1 MNARVLGTWRGATV
15 AGMLLFGLS
24 LLTGCK
30 GDNDNGNNGDRP
42 SGDPSKS
49 DATARTNYAYNR
61 RLSQANLVQLFTA
74 MHNYHNDFNRFPGAV
89 AFETKVGKPG
99 LSWRVALLP
108 YIEQN
113 NLYMSFK
120 LDQAWDSE
128 HNKKL
133 IDKMPKLFG
142 PGADPPEPGKTFYR
156 VFTGPGTPF
165 ELGKGI
171 GLGQLGSGD
180 GTSNT
185 FMIVEA
191 AEPVIWTKPDE
202 LVYDPKKPLPKL
214 GIKGDGFNALF
225 FDGIVSFIS
234 SGNDEQTLRN
244 AITWNDGQPI
254 NLKKR

>member
-1 MNARVLGTWRGATV
+1 MNARVRGNWGVATV
-15 AGMLLFGLS
+15 AGVLLSGLC
-24 LLTGCK
+24 LLAGCK
-30 GDNDNGNNGDRP
+30 GDNGNGDRP
-42 SGDPSKS
+42 SADPSK
-49 DATARTNYAYNR
+49 TNPGGRTNYAYDR
-61 RLSQANLVQLFTA
+61 RLSQLNLKQLGIA
-74 MHNYHNDFNRFPGAV
+74 MYNYHNDYNRFPGAV
-89 AFETKVGKPG
+89 AYETKVGKPG

-108 YIEQN
+108 YVGEGQLGGQFIPDEP
-113 NLYMSFK
+113 
-120 LDQAWDSE
+120 WDSE

-133 IDKMPKLFG
+133 IDKMPKIFA

-171 GLGQLGSGD
+171 SLGQLGSGD

-214 GIKGDGFNALF
+214 GIKADGFNAVF
-225 FDGIVSFIS
+225 FDGIVSFITS
-234 SGNDEQTLRN
+234 DNDEQTLRN